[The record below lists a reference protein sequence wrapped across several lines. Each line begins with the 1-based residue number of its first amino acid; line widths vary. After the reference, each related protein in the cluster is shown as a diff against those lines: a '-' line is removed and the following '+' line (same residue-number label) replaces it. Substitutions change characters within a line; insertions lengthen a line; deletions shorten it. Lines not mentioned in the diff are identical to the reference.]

1 MNLESE
7 LSNRPVFITGADGF
21 VGSHL
26 VDRLVG
32 FGADVH
38 VFVRATS
45 SGELNNIRRYTDD
58 VTVHRGDLRD
68 KHSVDRALSALEG
81 HSDTLTFMLQR

>member
-1 MNLESE
+1 MDIESK
-7 LSNRPVFITGADGF
+7 LTDRLVFITGADGF

-26 VDRLVG
+26 VNRLVDC
-32 FGADVH
+32 GADVH

-45 SGELNNIRRYTDD
+45 SGELNNIRHRSDD

-68 KHSVDRALSALEG
+68 HL
-81 HSDTLTFMLQR
+81 F